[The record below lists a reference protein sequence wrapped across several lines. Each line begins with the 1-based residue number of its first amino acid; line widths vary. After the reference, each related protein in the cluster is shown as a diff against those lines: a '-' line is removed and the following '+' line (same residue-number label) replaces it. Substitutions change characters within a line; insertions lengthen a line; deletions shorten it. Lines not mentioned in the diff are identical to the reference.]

1 MCFTLKSQAAIFL
14 FLIFALQT
22 CNASVPHRTVQR
34 YHALQYR
41 LSPRTNVT
49 EFLSTYKSSIRRNWR
64 DILQLCAVQRA
75 VGSVA
80 NWTACSLPHIIP
92 AFQCIMFKGLSIIG
106 NFCNGP
112 TIARQLKSLIHG
124 HGIADNIPGI
134 ILPACLLPVLLPRF
148 YLMGY
153 KQCRKLILS
162 GPASQSPLSVA
173 TYLLEMCPIHNSRG
187 NEFHAEDG
195 RIADDRKC
203 FSAEVL
209 LKTWTLGFTRSILSA
224 LSALKVM
231 IIASNSTVPFI
242 PCWEPDL
249 EDTYNMYIRPGR
261 WSVD

>member
-34 YHALQYR
+34 YHALQDR
-41 LSPRTNVT
+41 SSPRTDMT
-49 EFLSTYKSSIRRNWR
+49 ELLSAQKPSFRRSWR
-64 DILQLCAVQRA
+64 DLLQLCSVQRA

-80 NWTACSLPHIIP
+80 NWTTCNFPHIIP
-92 AFQCIMFKGLSIIG
+92 AIHCIIYKLV
-106 NFCNGP
+106 NFVGKTCHVSAF
-112 TIARQLKSLIHG
+112 ARQLKNWIHG
-124 HGIADNIPGI
+124 HGIGGTDHLIM
-134 ILPACLLPVLLPRF
+134 CLSPLFLHRF
-148 YLMGY
+148 YLTGRE
-153 KQCRKLILS
+153 QCRLLNVS
-162 GPASQSPLSVA
+162 DSASESAMSVA
-173 TYLLEMCPIHNSRG
+173 PYILQMCPIHNSRG